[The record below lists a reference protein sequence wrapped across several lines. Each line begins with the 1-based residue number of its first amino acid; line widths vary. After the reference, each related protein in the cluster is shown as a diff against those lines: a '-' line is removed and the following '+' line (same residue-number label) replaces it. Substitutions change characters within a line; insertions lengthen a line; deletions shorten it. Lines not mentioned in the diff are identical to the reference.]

1 MFSVLLRTFLV
12 YGILMLA
19 MRFMGKRQLGQLEL
33 SELITAFLLSEIA
46 SMPLTN
52 PEIPLMHSLLPVVIL
67 VSLEMLLSMLL
78 LKIPA
83 LKSLLGARPTVLI
96 RHGKWDRKAMKSIPI
111 SAEELIS
118 QLRLKDVP
126 DPREVEYAILE
137 PNGQISVILSASA
150 RPASAQDAS
159 IPVKERG
166 IVHLLISD
174 GQIQKKNLQ
183 MSGKDE
189 AWLSSYLKRRGLSP
203 ADVFLLWIDDQ
214 GDVCLHL
221 KKES

>member
-1 MFSVLLRTFLV
+1 MFSVLLRTLLV

-33 SELITAFLLSEIA
+33 SELITAVLLSEIA

-52 PEIPLMHSLLPVVIL
+52 PEVPLFHALLPVVIL

-78 LKIPA
+78 LKIPS
-83 LKSLLGARPTVLI
+83 LKTLLGARPTVLI
-96 RHGKWDRKAMKSIPI
+96 RHGQWDRKAMKSIPI
-111 SAEELIS
+111 STEELMS

-126 DPREVEYAILE
+126 DPRDVEYAILE

-150 RPASAQDAS
+150 RPAASQDAS
-159 IPVKERG
+159 IPVRERG
-166 IVHLLISD
+166 IVHLLVSD
-174 GQIQKKNLQ
+174 GKIQKKNLQ

-189 AWLSSYLKRRGLSP
+189 AWLTEYLEAQEISIN
-203 ADVFLLWIDDQ
+203 DIFLLWIDDL
-214 GDVCLHL
+214 GEVCIHP
-221 KKES
+221 KNKS

>member
-111 SAEELIS
+111 STEELIS

-159 IPVKERG
+159 VSVKERG

-174 GQIQKKNLQ
+174 GRIQKKNLQ

-189 AWLSSYLKRRGLSP
+189 AWLSSYLKRQRLSP
-203 ADVFLLWIDDQ
+203 EDVFLLWIDDL
-214 GDVCLHL
+214 GDICLHL